1 MSESNVDNT
10 TPQQPASSEDGQSPV
25 AQSVPSPMQRVDELL
40 QQLQPHAQD
49 MPQPPLQKTA
59 KPEQPAP
66 QQVPQPQPLLAQP
79 APQQVPQPQPLFAQ
93 PASQPQSEPVQPAP
107 QPQSEQLREQVPE
120 SQPAPQSAHAYA
132 PLQSTAGQPPS
143 STGASTPP
151 LAVQPAATQGVA
163 SCPDAEQSTPSQ
175 PNAAQVSQP
184 QAAAPLRTPPPSPQP
199 QWQQVSQSQTLHYT
213 AAQSN
218 SQPAGTPGHAYGPT
232 QQTYGHPGQA
242 TGSHIMY
249 ASGQQHSSAG
259 TQSFAAPA
267 KPAYVQ
273 RPAAKQSSLVM
284 AFVMGLLGIV
294 VGASVTFGV
303 IYLVTG
309 SKAPQASSS
318 NGVSY
323 VSNAGGTPIVVT
335 PLPDDPNLPEA
346 VAAKVTP
353 SIVNID
359 VYVDAWPRRSLQ
371 DSGSLSDDS
380 YQQYGAGS
388 GVIISEDGY
397 ILTNYH
403 VLEGAQQFL
412 VGINGTERL
421 EAKLVGADPSSDLAV
436 IKVETQGLTPIEIGD
451 SSLANVGQWVMA
463 VGSPYG
469 LERSVSTGIV
479 SALYRSTTMESTG
492 GTNIYANL
500 IQTDAA
506 INPGNSGGALVDSE
520 GKLLGITTL
529 IASSS
534 GSSSGVGFAIPVNY
548 AMNIAEQIIS
558 GTGVSHAF
566 LGVTLQTVDTTN
578 AARLG
583 TTAKSGAYLES
594 VVAGSP
600 AEQAGLKRGDIITA
614 FNGKP
619 VTTAAEII
627 IDVRGQAVGDTVSLT
642 VLRGSE
648 SIKVDVVLGADKE

>member
-1 MSESNVDNT
+1 
-10 TPQQPASSEDGQSPV
+10 
-25 AQSVPSPMQRVDELL
+25 
-40 QQLQPHAQD
+40 
-49 MPQPPLQKTA
+49 
-59 KPEQPAP
+59 
-66 QQVPQPQPLLAQP
+66 
-79 APQQVPQPQPLFAQ
+79 
-93 PASQPQSEPVQPAP
+93 
-107 QPQSEQLREQVPE
+107 
-120 SQPAPQSAHAYA
+120 
-132 PLQSTAGQPPS
+132 
-143 STGASTPP
+143 
-151 LAVQPAATQGVA
+151 
-163 SCPDAEQSTPSQ
+163 
-175 PNAAQVSQP
+175 
-184 QAAAPLRTPPPSPQP
+184 
-199 QWQQVSQSQTLHYT
+199 
-213 AAQSN
+213 
-218 SQPAGTPGHAYGPT
+218 
-232 QQTYGHPGQA
+232 
-242 TGSHIMY
+242 
-249 ASGQQHSSAG
+249 
-259 TQSFAAPA
+259 
-267 KPAYVQ
+267 
-273 RPAAKQSSLVM
+273 M